1 MDRTSTRLAPA
12 EGSAPGPSTAPPDVE
27 FLFCGS
33 PDDAFY
39 SQVAFF
45 RLSLDRLGD
54 QGRAARVV
62 AVLGAPYDSPMPPRW
77 VRHFERIEV
86 HYAPP
91 DESGRP
97 PLEAASDLRYRL
109 VTPGC
114 PCSCLC
120 DADTVP
126 ARPLPQGFLD
136 ELRHQPAV
144 CGVSSD
150 RAGIDAGFL
159 AGPADLLT
167 RLHEE
172 VLALRAEVRGLGR
185 DAEAGSTA
193 VALAV
198 ERAEIPWRALP
209 LRFNYPND
217 RQTDAH
223 HPEELAEAVL
233 LHYLHDPVVDRQR
246 IFADQQAFES
256 FLTLDLAGGD
266 RAFRDRVLEVTG
278 GAYPFGEAAPASA
291 SMVCVLGMHRA
302 GTSATT
308 GVLSRLGI
316 DLGPPEHLMI
326 AREDNPVGFFEH
338 QALSDLNDEIL
349 HRLGGSWHEPP
360 VLSTGWQDDP
370 GLLDLRERA
379 ARLLREEFGSASRWG
394 WKDPRTCLTLP
405 FWQPMLPDV
414 RYVLCVRSPFDVAR
428 SLRARNG
435 FSIRKGI
442 ALWMQHM
449 TAAVRHLAS
458 APVLLMVYNDLVE
471 QTEVEVGR
479 LEAFVG
485 SWAQGSGSREAAVR
499 SITDRLRHYQSE
511 PDDLFAS
518 EGVWHDASAFY
529 AVLRALAA
537 LQRDEGHGPNAPSTF
552 GQWLALYLRRER
564 EGREARREVDRLREV
579 LGTARAEAAE
589 AIERLRAELAGAEHA
604 HAAAL
609 SALAEARQAHA
620 AAQAESA
627 EALHAARGEF
637 EAARAAVAALER
649 QRDEQVDLLTYLQT
663 PAGAFK
669 AALRASLPTS
679 THEALRR
686 WGLRWF
692 PDLSRERPR

>member
-12 EGSAPGPSTAPPDVE
+12 EGSAPGPAKAPPDVE
-27 FLFCGS
+27 FLLCGS

-45 RLSLDRLGD
+45 RLSLDQLGD
-54 QGRAARVV
+54 QGRGARVV
-62 AVLGAPYDSPMPPRW
+62 AVLGAEHAPSLPSRW
-77 VRHFERIEV
+77 ARHFQRIEV
-86 HYAPP
+86 HHAPP
-91 DESGRP
+91 DQSGRTL
-97 PLEAASDLRYRL
+97 LEAASDLRYRL

-120 DADTVP
+120 DADTVL
-126 ARPLPQGFLD
+126 ARQLPQGFLD
-136 ELRHQPAV
+136 ELRRQPAV
-144 CGVSSD
+144 CGVAGSPP
-150 RAGIDAGFL
+150 GIDTGFI

-167 RLHEE
+167 RLHDE
-172 VLALRAEVRGLGR
+172 VLALRAEVQGLSSG
-185 DAEAGSTA
+185 AEAGASA

-209 LRFNYPND
+209 LRFDYSND
-217 RQTDAH
+217 RRTHELHA
-223 HPEELAEAVL
+223 EELAEVIL
-233 LHYLHDPVVDRQR
+233 IHYLHDPGVDRQR
-246 IFADQQAFES
+246 IFADRQAFES
-256 FLTLDLAGGD
+256 FLTLDLAGSD

-291 SMVCVLGMHRA
+291 SIVCVLGMHRA

-326 AREDNPVGFFEH
+326 ARDDNPVGFFEH

-360 VLSTGWQDDP
+360 VLRTGWQDDP
-370 GLLDLRERA
+370 SLLDLRERA

-479 LEAFVG
+479 LEAFIG
-485 SWAQGSGSREAAVR
+485 PWAAGAGSREAAVR

-529 AVLRALAA
+529 AVLRSLAA
-537 LQRDEGHGPNAPSTF
+537 LQRDEGHSPDAPSTF
-552 GQWLALYLRRER
+552 GQWLALHVRR
-564 EGREARREVDRLREV
+564 GREAREARHEVDRLREA
-579 LGTARAEAAE
+579 LETARAEAERAIGNLRLEVAE
-589 AIERLRAELAGAEHA
+589 RERA
-604 HAAAL
+604 HAAARAEAGEAL
-609 SALAEARQAHA
+609 SAARR
-620 AAQAESA
+620 E
-627 EALHAARGEF
+627 L
-637 EAARAAVAALER
+637 EAAREAVLALER
-649 QRDEQVDLLTYLQT
+649 QRDGQVDLLTYLQT

-669 AALRASLPTS
+669 AALRASLPAPA
-679 THEALRR
+679 HEALRR